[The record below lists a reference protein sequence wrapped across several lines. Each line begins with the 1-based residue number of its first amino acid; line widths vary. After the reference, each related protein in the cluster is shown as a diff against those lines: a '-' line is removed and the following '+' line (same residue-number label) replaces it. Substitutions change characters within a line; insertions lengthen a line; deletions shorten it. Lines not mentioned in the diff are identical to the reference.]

1 VTHVITAAC
10 LGSRDA
16 SCVAVCPVDC
26 IYDAERMF
34 VIHPEECIDC
44 GACVPECPV
53 EAIYPEPDLPEA
65 EREFAAINAAVM
77 QGVDAVGAALA
88 ARGDEDDGGSATAG

>member
-1 VTHVITAAC
+1 VTYVITEAC
-10 LGSRDA
+10 IGSKDE

-26 IYDAERMF
+26 IYEAEEMF

-53 EAIYPEPDLPEA
+53 EAIFPEA
-65 EREFAAINAAVM
+65 EVPPGSREFAVRAAQSLVN
-77 QGVDAVGAALA
+77 
-88 ARGDEDDGGSATAG
+88 R